1 MADTKSL
8 WIVGLILGVLT
19 AAVVL
24 LAGAVVHAH
33 VDGRLTLDGVEQIDG
48 PRATP
53 AGKVRG

>member
-8 WIVGLILGVLT
+8 WIVGLILGALT

-33 VDGRLTLDGVEQIDG
+33 VDGRLTLDSVPQQ
-48 PRATP
+48 AAAAP
-53 AGKVRG
+53 ASIPAR

>member
-8 WIVGLILGVLT
+8 WIAGLILGALT

-33 VDGRLTLDGVEQIDG
+33 VDGRLSLDGVPRQIAVA
-48 PRATP
+48 PTSIPTR
-53 AGKVRG
+53 

>member
-8 WIVGLILGVLT
+8 WILGFILGAIT

-33 VDGRLTLDGVEQIDG
+33 VDGRLSLDDAQQQV
-48 PRATP
+48 AVVSASTP
-53 AGKVRG
+53 AR

>member
-8 WIVGLILGVLT
+8 WIVGFILGAIT

-33 VDGRLTLDGVEQIDG
+33 VDGRLSLDDAPQQVT
-48 PRATP
+48 AAP
-53 AGKVRG
+53 ASAYAR